1 MLFPEEAFPAFWLG
15 GLAVVGL
22 LVVFLGPLIRASR
35 TARFWALGMV
45 LSLVPVAGVAPANR
59 LLPFVSLGAMGLAAE
74 GVAGIVER
82 RDWVRASS
90 VWRVSARVL
99 VVLLLVSHIGLSVL
113 TRPLL
118 AYSMKPL
125 GDPMVAAIET
135 VPADAAI
142 AEQDLVLVNP
152 PDYLFLVSPIG
163 ALRLVAGLPAPRRIR
178 ALVSGTSPVEV
189 TRLGASSLRV
199 RVPESLYGGVLG
211 RLFRSEEDPMHAGQH
226 FEVPGMR
233 VEVVATD
240 DEGNPVELVHTFD
253 VPLEDGSLRWLVWSG
268 TGYVP
273 FEPPAVGESVRLPA
287 GFGPMDV
294 MRERAR

>member
-1 MLFPEEAFPAFWLG
+1 
-15 GLAVVGL
+15 
-22 LVVFLGPLIRASR
+22 
-35 TARFWALGMV
+35 
-45 LSLVPVAGVAPANR
+45 VAPANR